1 MNAVVECL
9 KTVRLGEPQV
19 HQNLTV
25 FPLLHDGAGEPDY
38 LLLDEAVQRGLARV
52 TEVSAMGS
60 VPELKLVN
68 DANQPVLLLDGEELV
83 GAKQNRI
90 LNVTVLAGAHST
102 VVIPVSCVEAGRWH
116 HLSAEF
122 APSDRAH
129 FATGRAAKAAS
140 VSESLRRDRSR
151 RSDQAAVWE
160 DIALKTE
167 RMGAESPTAAAAAM
181 YEQHRPR
188 LEDFVAAFQPV
199 EGQVG
204 ALFAVNGSPW
214 GIDVFDSPATLGKTS
229 PKLVRSYALDAIDVA
244 TDKATPVLEQE
255 ALRFVADAMAARV
268 DRFPA
273 VGLGE
278 DLRLASPTLTG
289 GALAVDGKVVHLC
302 AFRLSREVH
311 GDTPD
316 HGHRLARASVRRRGS
331 VY

>member
-1 MNAVVECL
+1 
-9 KTVRLGEPQV
+9 
-19 HQNLTV
+19 
-25 FPLLHDGAGEPDY
+25 
-38 LLLDEAVQRGLARV
+38 
-52 TEVSAMGS
+52 MGS
-60 VPELKLVN
+60 VPELKLTN
-68 DANQPVLLLDGEELV
+68 DADQPVLLLDGEELV

-90 LNVTVLAGAHST
+90 LNVTVLAGANST
-102 VVIPVSCVEAGRWH
+102 IVIPVSCVEAGRWH

-122 APSDRAH
+122 APSDRTH

-160 DIALKTE
+160 DIALKAE
-167 RMGAESPTAAAAAM
+167 RMGAASPTAAAAAM
-181 YEQHRPR
+181 YEQNRPR
-188 LEDFVAAFQPV
+188 LEDFVAAFTPV

-214 GIDVFDSPATLGKTS
+214 GMDLFDSPATLGKTL

-244 TDKATPVLEQE
+244 TDKTMPVLEQE
-255 ALRFVADAMAARV
+255 ALRLVADAMAARV

-273 VGLGE
+273 VALGE

-302 AFRLSREVH
+302 AFRLSREVRSE
-311 GDTPD
+311 TPD
-316 HGHRLARASVRRRGS
+316 RGHRLARASVRRRGR